1 MHLRSV
7 LIAERPR
14 EKYLM
19 LLPAHDQQYPLIRMP
34 QYRDTVCGTIQVT
47 KPRFLGNSL
56 IYCLLIWL
64 CFLLQIFLAQVKSK
78 CLSLHKHAYNCV
90 CQWELRKWGVRK
102 GGLEDV
108 NEV

>member
-34 QYRDTVCGTIQVT
+34 QYRDTVCFSSYVIPG
-47 KPRFLGNSL
+47 LWYNSG
-56 IYCLLIWL
+56 
-64 CFLLQIFLAQVKSK
+64 
-78 CLSLHKHAYNCV
+78 H
-90 CQWELRKWGVRK
+90 
-102 GGLEDV
+102 
-108 NEV
+108 